1 MSETISEIAP
11 RTQSARQVQGTPR
24 HEQSQSIGAIF
35 CLQEFGEHPHCGDQ
49 LDHQSGLS
57 YNPEDFYEHGVQ
69 FFHFPFCSKPNLSP
83 SMILKMLKSVE
94 YCIEQGFK
102 IAVHS
107 HAGLD
112 RCALLV
118 CTWLIYREKTAM
130 SSHDAMALFRA
141 KRFNSKLRKGSSI
154 CKRIER
160 FEVCN
165 LYLEF
170 RPETDEESLLQKGC
184 NRPANSLQCGG
195 AGLSFG

>member
-1 MSETISEIAP
+1 MKSDVRPPTSDLRLHTSYINSPTMFLEKLNHIKAFVLDVDGVMTNGMLLVTESGEFL
-11 RTQSARQVQGTPR
+11 RQFNIKDGY
-24 HEQSQSIGAIF
+24 AM
-35 CLQEFGEHPHCGDQ
+35 Q
-49 LDHQSGLS
+49 LA
-57 YNPEDFYEHGVQ
+57 V
-69 FFHFPFCSKPNLSP
+69 K
-83 SMILKMLKSVE
+83 
-94 YCIEQGFK
+94 QGFK